1 MIVPL
6 RYPMKDLSFEIL
18 PIDLL
23 DQYQEQMPHALL
35 QNFEQL
41 KDSDLSTNAFSFYTS
56 VSAVFSSKIEGENIE
71 LDSFMK
77 YKMLGAHFLPDYTQ
91 KIDDLYEAY
100 QIAQKTKLSYVAVR
114 EAHELL
120 TKHILQKE
128 RRGQLR
134 TGNMFVITPDG
145 KIEYIACSPDL
156 VGQKL
161 ELLFDDINLLLK
173 TKLTAADVFFFAAM
187 VHLVFVKIHPFEDG
201 NGRTARLLEKW
212 FIAEKLGPKAW
223 FLQSEKYYYDH
234 HQAYYH
240 NIRLLGLEYELLDY
254 SAALPF
260 LLMLPQSF

>member
-1 MIVPL
+1 
-6 RYPMKDLSFEIL
+6 MKDLAFEIL
-18 PIDLL
+18 PVDLL
-23 DQYQEQMPHALL
+23 DEYLNQVPQTITQS
-35 QNFEQL
+35 FGQL
-41 KDSDLSTNAFSFYTS
+41 KDSALSTNTFSFYTS

-77 YKMLGAHFLPDYTQ
+77 HKMLGAHFLPDYTQ

-100 QIAQKTKLSYVAVR
+100 QFAQINKLNYQSVQ
-114 EAHELL
+114 ESHSLL
-120 TKHILQKE
+120 TKHILQKD

-145 KIEYIACSPDL
+145 KIEYVACAPDL
-156 VGQKL
+156 VEQKL
-161 ELLFDDINLLLK
+161 ELFFNDVDLLLSAE
-173 TKLTAADVFFFAAM
+173 LTVREVFFFASM
-187 VHLVFVKIHPFEDG
+187 IHLIFVKIHPFEDG

-212 FIAEKLGPKAW
+212 FMAEKLGPKTW

-234 HQAYYH
+234 HQTYYH

-260 LLMLPQSF
+260 LLMLPQSL